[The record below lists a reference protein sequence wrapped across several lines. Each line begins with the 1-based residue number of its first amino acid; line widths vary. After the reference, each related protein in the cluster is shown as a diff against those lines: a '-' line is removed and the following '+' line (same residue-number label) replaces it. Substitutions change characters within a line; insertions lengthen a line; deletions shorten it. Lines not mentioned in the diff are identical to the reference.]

1 MYIFLHKQEKNNNT
15 AWMNVQP
22 SRRSLLILW
31 LVQTLQ
37 WVKLSQN
44 IQQKANEKAKITAM
58 QKEK

>member
-1 MYIFLHKQEKNNNT
+1 
-15 AWMNVQP
+15 MNVHA

-37 WVKLSQN
+37 WVKLSKN